1 VAVASVPVAPTP
13 VRLMVCFPLLVLSL
27 TVSVAERDPV
37 AVGEKVTVI
46 RHVPNG

>member
-1 VAVASVPVAPTP
+1 MAVASVPVAPTP

-37 AVGEKVTVI
+37 AVGENVTVI
-46 RHVPNG
+46 RHVPKG